1 MALQFQ
7 EEPLGQFSGGGV
19 EGLTDVR
26 TAQALLIIQLYIFQ
40 ETIGH
45 SFQSILWPRLKQSSS
60 SYLVLKKR
68 PIILFF

>member
-19 EGLTDVR
+19 EGLTDVC

-45 SFQSILWPRLKQSSS
+45 SFQSILWPRLKQS
-60 SYLVLKKR
+60 
-68 PIILFF
+68 